1 MRNAE
6 AFELPEIGGDH
17 FRSSAVFLTQSH
29 PRQTQGSDVRAG
41 VSLDQLYAQKF
52 GQETPIPSMQ
62 LCIEAVDQA
71 GGCSY
76 GYSCV
81 YTDTISWAD
90 KDAPLPMIR
99 DPRLAFDQLFGVGA
113 TPEERAQRRAE
124 DKSILDLISA
134 QLARLNREIGAADRT
149 RIANYL
155 DEVREIER
163 RIQKVEAYN
172 KSGEPREMPT
182 APVGV
187 PDSFDEH
194 VKLMFDLQA
203 LAFASDTTRV
213 FSFKMGRD
221 ASSRVYPTSGVTTG
235 FHPASHHGDRED
247 RILDFAKINKYHVG
261 MLPYF
266 LKKLKD
272 TPDGESNLL
281 DNTLVVY
288 GSPMGDSNIHNHK
301 RCPLFFA
308 GKAGGALKGG
318 LHIKAADGTPM
329 ANAMLSALQGDRR
342 RPTAVVRRQH
352 RRRSTSTRCRPPRSR
367 RSKPADGADAQIL
380 CGRLIAAFGWLI
392 AVAAAI
398 IARSDGSPIADA
410 AMNGDRDAV
419 RALLKKGLDVNEAQG
434 DGTTALHWAAIKGDA
449 ELAQMLIYAGANVR
463 ATTRIGA
470 YTPLYLAAKGG
481 YSRCRRGAARRRR
494 RCRRR

>member
-1 MRNAE
+1 
-6 AFELPEIGGDH
+6 
-17 FRSSAVFLTQSH
+17 
-29 PRQTQGSDVRAG
+29 VRAG
-41 VSLDQLYAQKF
+41 VSFDQIYAQKF

-90 KDAPLPMIR
+90 KDQPLPMIR

-134 QLARLNREIGAADRT
+134 QLNRLNREIGAADRV

-172 KSGEPREMPT
+172 KSGEPREIPT

-194 VKLMFDLQA
+194 VRLMFDLQA

-221 ASSRVYPTSGVTTG
+221 ASSRVYPNSGVTTG

-266 LKKLKD
+266 LKKLKE

-318 LHIKAADGTPM
+318 LHIKAGEGTPM
-329 ANAMLSALQGDRR
+329 ANAMLAALKGIGVADLASFGDSTGVMDLSAVQ
-342 RPTAVVRRQH
+342 TA
-352 RRRSTSTRCRPPRSR
+352 T
-367 RSKPADGADAQIL
+367 
-380 CGRLIAAFGWLI
+380 AA
-392 AVAAAI
+392 
-398 IARSDGSPIADA
+398 
-410 AMNGDRDAV
+410 
-419 RALLKKGLDVNEAQG
+419 E
-434 DGTTALHWAAIKGDA
+434 
-449 ELAQMLIYAGANVR
+449 
-463 ATTRIGA
+463 
-470 YTPLYLAAKGG
+470 
-481 YSRCRRGAARRRR
+481 
-494 RCRRR
+494 